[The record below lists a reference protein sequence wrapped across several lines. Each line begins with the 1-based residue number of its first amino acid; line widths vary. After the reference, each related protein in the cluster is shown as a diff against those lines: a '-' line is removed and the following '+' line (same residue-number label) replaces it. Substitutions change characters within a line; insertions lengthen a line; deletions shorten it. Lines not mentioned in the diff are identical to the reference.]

1 MTSGKTPEYILLS
14 ALIGKLE
21 NNDYYRVFAKSLART
36 ARPAGSLPP
45 DDELVREMFHYF
57 IKENELPIHYQGS
70 VASLDFVESE
80 IHRRAA
86 AKAVSGEDL
95 ERTRELEGKLV
106 WEKEVSIRVQD
117 LKKLYANKCIVFPKS
132 LLAEKNT
139 SRA

>member
-1 MTSGKTPEYILLS
+1 M
-14 ALIGKLE
+14 
-21 NNDYYRVFAKSLART
+21 ART
-36 ARPAGSLPP
+36 ACPAGSLPP

-57 IKENELPIHYQGS
+57 IKENELPISYEGS

-86 AKAVSGEDL
+86 AKAVSSEDFGHA
-95 ERTRELEGKLV
+95 RELERKLV
-106 WEKEVSIRVQD
+106 WEKEVSVRVQD

-139 SRA
+139 SSA